1 MKKSMKTMVLTALF
15 IVLIMTSAAACQ
27 ATPEEPIVVG
37 KDQQAMLDA
46 AAQTVEPGMSLSER
60 VNAPAAYKTELVVS
74 DRFKL
79 TADAEVTVPDA
90 DGMPIIRV
98 KAADFTQPQVD
109 GMIKALFKG
118 QKIYETS
125 EEMSKEEITDM
136 IVNLNRVKTLD
147 DFAGEEEM
155 MDTEIAQL
163 EAIYDS
169 APEKRVYTE
178 SNGQLKKKE
187 LADRDENPFVNGEHV
202 AYYTGLYARTNAE
215 DGTAP
220 YTGTTPY
227 SCIDVRN
234 NNDLTK
240 PNADETGGFFVNR
253 CAMITYGY
261 YDPTVQQHGVGSDG
275 SLSIPIDENTVISD
289 PVVLERLKL
298 TPAQAKQQVE
308 EMLQTAGI
316 TDMQICGIYLSDD
329 SDAGLYGNE
338 KREAQRNAYRFCL
351 CRMVDGVPCG
361 YSKSYTDADDATG
374 AYFGSWNYESFD
386 ITVDDT
392 GIVDVSWM
400 SPLSIGEKVVESAAL
415 LPFDRIAERFEQQI
429 KNSYAYQDSGDSIEV
444 NVYRVSL
451 ELMRITEQNSIE
463 KGLLVPVWNFY
474 ATKTKEAEGWTETTG
489 LNGPWAVLSINA
501 VDGSVINVV
510 SGY

>member
-1 MKKSMKTMVLTALF
+1 MRIVCRVKILAALALLLVLTA
-15 IVLIMTSAAACQ
+15 AAACQ
-27 ATPEEPIVVG
+27 ATPEEPIIVG
-37 KDQQAMLDA
+37 KDQQAMLDT
-46 AAQTVEPGMSLSER
+46 AAQTVEPGVSLSEQ
-60 VNAPAAYKTELVVS
+60 VNAPAAYQTELVVS
-74 DRFKL
+74 DKFKL
-79 TADAEVTVPDA
+79 TADAPVTVPDT

-98 KAADFTQPQVD
+98 KAADFSQPQVD

-118 QKIYETS
+118 QKIYEIS
-125 EEMSKEEITDM
+125 EEMSKDEINDM
-136 IVNLNRVKTLD
+136 IVNFNRRKD
-147 DFAGEEEM
+147 MKEFSGQEDAIDES
-155 MDTEIAQL
+155 IAQL

-178 SNGQLKKKE
+178 SNGQLGKKE
-187 LADRDENPFVNGEHV
+187 IFDLDENPFVNGEHV

-220 YTGTTPY
+220 FTGTEPY
-227 SCIDVRN
+227 GAINVRN

-240 PNADETGGFFVNR
+240 PNADETGGFFVSR
-253 CAMITYGY
+253 CAMLTYGY
-261 YDPTVQQHGVGSDG
+261 FDPTKQQYGFGSDG

-289 PVVLERLKL
+289 ATVLERLKL

-361 YSKSYTDADDATG
+361 YSKSYTDADDAAG
-374 AYFGSWNYESFD
+374 AYFGSWHYENFD
-386 ITVDDT
+386 ITVNDD
-392 GIVDVSWM
+392 GIIDVSWM
-400 SPLSIGEKVVESAAL
+400 SPLAIGEKVVARAAL
-415 LPFDRIAERFEQQI
+415 LPFDKITQRFEQQI
-429 KNSYAYQDSGDSIEV
+429 KNSYAFQEDSDNIEMK
-444 NVYRVSL
+444 VYRVSL

-474 ATKTKEAEGWTETTG
+474 ATKTKEVEDWTETTG
-489 LNGPWAVLSINA
+489 FDCPWAVLSINA
-501 VDGSVINVV
+501 VDGSVISSV
-510 SGY
+510 SGV

>member
-1 MKKSMKTMVLTALF
+1 MPT
-15 IVLIMTSAAACQ
+15 IV
-27 ATPEEPIVVG
+27 
-37 KDQQAMLDA
+37 
-46 AAQTVEPGMSLSER
+46 
-60 VNAPAAYKTELVVS
+60 
-74 DRFKL
+74 
-79 TADAEVTVPDA
+79 
-90 DGMPIIRV
+90 
-98 KAADFTQPQVD
+98 
-109 GMIKALFKG
+109 
-118 QKIYETS
+118 
-125 EEMSKEEITDM
+125 
-136 IVNLNRVKTLD
+136 
-147 DFAGEEEM
+147 
-155 MDTEIAQL
+155 
-163 EAIYDS
+163 
-169 APEKRVYTE
+169 
-178 SNGQLKKKE
+178 
-187 LADRDENPFVNGEHV
+187 
-202 AYYTGLYARTNAE
+202 
-215 DGTAP
+215 
-220 YTGTTPY
+220 GTT
-227 SCIDVRN
+227 
-234 NNDLTK
+234 
-240 PNADETGGFFVNR
+240 
-253 CAMITYGY
+253 
-261 YDPTVQQHGVGSDG
+261 G
-275 SLSIPIDENTVISD
+275 SLSIPIDEKTVISD
-289 PVVLERLKL
+289 AKVLERLKL

-338 KREAQRNAYRFCL
+338 KKEAQRNAYRFCL
-351 CRMVDGVPCG
+351 YRMVDGVPCG
-361 YSKSYTDADDATG
+361 YSKAFTDADDATG

-392 GIVDVSWM
+392 GIVDLSWM